1 MTMFRE
7 WQQLSQTKLFVE
19 RLTESIETLRDNAID
34 FSDKNTVEQIA
45 ISAVERKAEAR
56 VLYALIEILTSK
68 EEDDNEQT

>member
-1 MTMFRE
+1 MFRE